1 MLLGIVLRVT
11 VGLLLGL
18 AGWALGLTIGEE
30 AGDPDLFPWSL
41 ATGLGGLVLGLLTA
55 PYLVVSPVRKLNAL
69 PSSTV
74 LLGVAGL
81 LAGLAAAALLTVSL
95 GRIPGPAGIA
105 LPIVISLGL
114 GGLGTALFAARDAA
128 VLEGLPGL
136 GRFASAKG
144 ASGNLV
150 LLDTSGIIDG
160 RVMDVAVTGFLTGP
174 LGVPRFILNELQ
186 HIADSPEPL
195 RRNRGRRGLEVLHK
209 LRNETQVPVQIMDAD
224 VRNGA
229 DVDARLVL
237 LARKMKAAILTTD
250 YNLNR
255 VAELQGVK
263 VLNVNELANALR
275 PVVLPS
281 EELAIKVIQ
290 EGREPGQGVGF
301 LDDGTMV
308 VVEGGKRY
316 INSHLDVAV
325 TRVLQNPSGRIIFAQ
340 PKAGVR

>member
-1 MLLGIVLRVT
+1 MLLGIALRII

-18 AGWALGLTIGEE
+18 AGWPLGLAIGEQ
-30 AGDPDLFPWSL
+30 AGDPGFVPWGL
-41 ATGLGGLVLGLLTA
+41 ATGLAGLALGIVAA
-55 PYLVVSPVRKLNAL
+55 PYLVVAPIRKLNAL

-105 LPIVISLGL
+105 LPIVMSLGL
-114 GGLGTALFAARDAA
+114 GGLGTALLAGREAAIFEDHPDLRK
-128 VLEGLPGL
+128 
-136 GRFASAKG
+136 FASAKG
-144 ASGNLV
+144 SSGNLV

-160 RVMDVAVTGFLTGP
+160 RVLDVAATGFLTGP
-174 LGVPRFILNELQ
+174 LGVPKFILNELQ

-224 VRNGA
+224 MRNGT

-237 LARKMKAAILTTD
+237 LAQKAKASILTTD

>member
-1 MLLGIVLRVT
+1 MLLGIVLRVI

-30 AGDPDLFPWSL
+30 VGDPGLFPWGV
-41 ATGLGGLVLGLLTA
+41 AAGVAGLVLGLVAA
-55 PYLVVSPVRKLNAL
+55 PYLVVSPIRKLNAF
-69 PSSTV
+69 PASTAA
-74 LLGVAGL
+74 LAVAGL

-105 LPIVISLGL
+105 LPIVVSLGL
-114 GGLGTALFAARDAA
+114 GGLGTALFVAREAAIF
-128 VLEGLPGL
+128 EGLPGL
-136 GRFASAKG
+136 RRFASAG
-144 ASGNLV
+144 GSSRNLV

-160 RVMDVAVTGFLTGP
+160 RVMDVAATGFLTGP

-281 EELAIKVIQ
+281 EDLAIKVIQ

-325 TRVLQNPSGRIIFAQ
+325 TRVLQNASGRIIFAQ

>member
-1 MLLGIVLRVT
+1 MLLGIVLRLI

-18 AGWALGLTIGEE
+18 AGWAAGLTIGEE
-30 AGDPDLFPWSL
+30 VGDPGLVPWGV
-41 ATGLGGLVLGLLTA
+41 AVGAAGLVLGVVTA
-55 PYLVVSPVRKLNAL
+55 PYLVVSPIRRLNAL
-69 PSSTV
+69 PASTV
-74 LLGVAGL
+74 AMGVAGL
-81 LAGLAAAALLTVSL
+81 LAGLGAAALLTVSV

-105 LPIVISLGL
+105 LPIVASLGF
-114 GGLGTALFAARDAA
+114 GGLGMALFVAREAA
-128 VLEGLPGL
+128 VFEGLPGL
-136 GRFASAKG
+136 RRFASARSS
-144 ASGNLV
+144 SGNLV

-160 RVMDVAVTGFLTGP
+160 RVMDVAATGFLTGP
-174 LGVPRFILNELQ
+174 LGVPQFILNELQ
-186 HIADSPEPL
+186 HIADSPEAL
-195 RRNRGRRGLEVLHK
+195 RRNRGRRGLEVLHR
-209 LRNETQVPVQIMDAD
+209 LRSETDVPVQIMDAE

-229 DVDARLVL
+229 DVDGQLVI
-237 LARKMKAAILTTD
+237 LAQKMKAAILTTD

-255 VAELQGVK
+255 VAELQGIK

-308 VVEGGKRY
+308 VVEGGKRF

-325 TRVLQNPSGRIIFAQ
+325 TRVLQNASGRIIFAQ

>member
-1 MLLGIVLRVT
+1 MLLGIAIRVI
-11 VGLLLGL
+11 VGLLLGS

-30 AGDPDLFPWSL
+30 AGEP
-41 ATGLGGLVLGLLTA
+41 GLVPWGLAAGGAGLALGFILA
-55 PYLVVSPVRKLNAL
+55 PYLVVAPLRRLNSL
-69 PSSTV
+69 PASTV
-74 LLGVAGL
+74 LLGLGGL
-81 LAGLAAAALLTVSL
+81 LGGLGAAALLTVSL

-105 LPIVISLGL
+105 LPIVMSLGL
-114 GGLGTALFAARDAA
+114 GGLGTALLAGREAAIF
-128 VLEGLPGL
+128 EGHPGL
-136 GRFASAKG
+136 RKFASARG
-144 ASGNLV
+144 SSGSLV

-174 LGVPRFILNELQ
+174 LGVPQFILNELQ
-186 HIADSPEPL
+186 HIADSSEPM

-209 LRNETQVPVQIMDAD
+209 LRNETEVPVQIMDGD
-224 VRNGA
+224 VRNGM
-229 DVDARLVL
+229 DVDSRLVL
-237 LARKMKAAILTTD
+237 LAQKMKASILTTD

-308 VVEGGKRY
+308 VVEGGKRF

-325 TRVLQNPSGRIIFAQ
+325 TRVLQNASGRIIFAQ

>member
-1 MLLGIVLRVT
+1 MLLGIALRVI

-18 AGWALGLTIGEE
+18 AGWPLGLAIGEE
-30 AGDPDLFPWSL
+30 AGDPGFLPWGL
-41 ATGLGGLVLGLLTA
+41 AASAAGLALGIVLA
-55 PYLVVSPVRKLNAL
+55 PYLVVAPVRKLNAL
-69 PSSTV
+69 PASTV
-74 LLGVAGL
+74 MLGVAGL
-81 LAGLAAAALLTVSL
+81 LAGLGAAALLTVSL
-95 GRIPGPAGIA
+95 ARIPGTAGIV

-114 GGLGTALFAARDAA
+114 AGLGTALFATREAA
-128 VLEGLPGL
+128 VVEGVPGL
-136 GRFASAKG
+136 RRFASARG

-160 RVMDVAVTGFLTGP
+160 RVMDVAATGFLPGP

-209 LRNETQVPVQIMDAD
+209 LQSEPQVTVQIMDAD
-224 VRNGA
+224 MRNGV
-229 DVDARLVL
+229 DVDARLVM
-237 LARKMKAAILTTD
+237 LARETKAAILTTD

-340 PKAGVR
+340 PKAGAR

>member
-1 MLLGIVLRVT
+1 MLFGIALRVV

-18 AGWALGLTIGEE
+18 AAWPLGLAIGEQ
-30 AGDPDLFPWSL
+30 AGDPGFFPWGL
-41 ATGLGGLVLGLLTA
+41 ATGVAGLALGIVLA
-55 PYLVVSPVRKLNAL
+55 PFVVAAPIRKLNAL
-69 PSSTV
+69 PSSTIV
-74 LLGVAGL
+74 LGVAGL
-81 LAGLAAAALLTVSL
+81 LAGLAAAAMLTVSL
-95 GRIPGPAGIA
+95 GRIPGDAGIV
-105 LPIVISLGL
+105 LPIVISLGF
-114 GGLGTALFAARDAA
+114 GGLGTALLAGREAA
-128 VLEGLPGL
+128 VLEGVPGL
-136 GRFASAKG
+136 RRFASARG
-144 ASGNLV
+144 SSGNLV

-160 RVMDVAVTGFLTGP
+160 RVMDVAATGFLTGP
-174 LGVPRFILNELQ
+174 LGVPQFILNELQ
-186 HIADSPEPL
+186 HIADSSEPL
-195 RRNRGRRGLEVLHK
+195 RRNRGRRGLEVLHR
-209 LRNETQVPVQIMDAD
+209 LRNETEVPVQIMDAD
-224 VRNGA
+224 VRNGT
-229 DVDARLVL
+229 DVDSRLVL
-237 LARKMKAAILTTD
+237 LAQKMKASILTTD

-308 VVEGGKRY
+308 VVEGGKRF

-325 TRVLQNPSGRIIFAQ
+325 TRVLQNASGRIIFAQ

>member
-1 MLLGIVLRVT
+1 MLLGIAIRVI
-11 VGLLLGL
+11 VGLLLGV

-30 AGDPDLFPWSL
+30 AGEPGFVPWGL
-41 ATGLGGLVLGLLTA
+41 AAGAAGLALGFILA
-55 PYLVVSPVRKLNAL
+55 PYLVVLPIRKLNAL
-69 PSSTV
+69 PASTV
-74 LLGVAGL
+74 LLGLGGL
-81 LAGLAAAALLTVSL
+81 LAGLGAAALLTVSL

-105 LPIVISLGL
+105 LPVVMSLGL
-114 GGLGTALFAARDAA
+114 GGLGTALLAGREAAIF
-128 VLEGLPGL
+128 EGHPGL
-136 GRFASAKG
+136 RKFASARG
-144 ASGNLV
+144 SSGSLV

-174 LGVPRFILNELQ
+174 LGVPQFILNELQ
-186 HIADSPEPL
+186 HIADSSEPM

-209 LRNETQVPVQIMDAD
+209 LRNETEVPVQIMDGD
-224 VRNGA
+224 VRNGM
-229 DVDARLVL
+229 DVDSRLVL
-237 LARKMKAAILTTD
+237 LAQKMKASILTTD

-308 VVEGGKRY
+308 VVEGGKRF

-325 TRVLQNPSGRIIFAQ
+325 TRILQNASGRIIFAQ

>member
-1 MLLGIVLRVT
+1 MLLGIAIRII

-18 AGWALGLTIGEE
+18 AGWPLGLTLGEE
-30 AGDPDLFPWSL
+30 IGDPGFVPW
-41 ATGLGGLVLGLLTA
+41 GLGTGVAGLALGIVLA
-55 PYLVVSPVRKLNAL
+55 PYVVVFPIRKLNAL
-69 PSSTV
+69 PASTV
-74 LLGVAGL
+74 VLGAAGL

-95 GRIPGPAGIA
+95 GRIPEPAGIV

-114 GGLGTALFAARDAA
+114 GGLGTALFATRDAA
-128 VLEGLPGL
+128 VFEGLPGL
-136 GRFASAKG
+136 TKFASTKAS
-144 ASGNLV
+144 SGNLV

-174 LGVPRFILNELQ
+174 LGVPQFILNELQ
-186 HIADSPEPL
+186 HIADSSEPM
-195 RRNRGRRGLEVLHK
+195 RRNRGRRGLEVLHR

-224 VRNGA
+224 VRNGT
-229 DVDARLVL
+229 DVDSRLVL
-237 LARKMKAAILTTD
+237 LARKMKASILTTD

-308 VVEGGKRY
+308 VVEGGKRH

-325 TRVLQNPSGRIIFAQ
+325 TRVLQNASGRIIFAQ